1 MLQAQYE
8 EEKNGT
14 DEILK
19 ALVKM
24 DAAEK
29 ELWSNYNDQ
38 VDKNKL
44 LEDRLN
50 DLEEQNQGLTRDLN
64 QKWQDL

>member
-1 MLQAQYE
+1 
-8 EEKNGT
+8 
-14 DEILK
+14 
-19 ALVKM
+19 M

-50 DLEEQNQGLTRDLN
+50 DLEE
-64 QKWQDL
+64 